1 MKKFLAMLL
10 CAMMVLSTFAG
21 CAGDAGESKT
31 ETSKTETS
39 KTETSKT
46 ESKTDGAD
54 KAEPKTIVISVF
66 DRGTTTDEFGT
77 VTDNAYVDWVNEQF
91 GTPNNIN
98 VTYYSIPRSEEVAKL
113 NALLAAKEKVDNVI
127 TYTSALMYDYA
138 DKGGLAPLKQHIED
152 YGANLKEWLATSLP
166 YGNYKG
172 DTYAIFARRTAIDVT
187 GHYIRK
193 DWLDELG
200 ITMRTTADGYYTMSV
215 DELWDALGKFAANDL
230 DNTGAEIFAMGM
242 CGVGSQD
249 RTIAGVYQSFVNNAE
264 CTAEDIAC
272 VPTMFLP
279 GAKEGFRWLN
289 NAYLAGYMDPDYG
302 TQVDATIMNQYIAT
316 GRTGYWTHD
325 SWHEVSLNG
334 TLDTLKTNIPDAE
347 VVAFILENVHG
358 EMFQQIYAP
367 TAILNMVPAW
377 SECPEGVVQYLD
389 WMCIPENAQV
399 LMYGFNY
406 EMVDGVPTNTLE
418 NKLYANVSDYA
429 LVYNGNPDFDT
440 NVAATVAALSEFC
453 APIRETTLKTAI
465 IDGVSP
471 YQFGNIESATKHSTN
486 LSATMAE
493 LRINTI
499 MAAEGTFDQVWDT
512 WYNEYMTL
520 GGEEV
525 IADQRAF
532 YQANN

>member
-46 ESKTDGAD
+46 DGAD
-54 KAEPKTIVISVF
+54 KGEAKSIVISVF

-98 VTYYSIPRSEEVAKL
+98 VGYYSIPRSEETTKL
-113 NALLAAKEKVDNVI
+113 NALMAAKENVDCVI
-127 TYTSALMYDYA
+127 TYSSSIMYDYA

-152 YGANLKEWLATSLP
+152 YGANLKEWLAQSLP

-172 DTYAIFARRTAIDVT
+172 DTYAIFARRTAIDIT

-200 ITMRTTADGYYTMSV
+200 ITLRTNADGFYTMNV
-215 DELWDALGKFAANDL
+215 DELWAALEKFAANDL
-230 DNTGAEIFAMGM
+230 DNTGSQIFAMGM
-242 CGVGSQD
+242 CGAGSQY
-249 RTIAGVYQSFVNNAE
+249 RTIRGFLDAYWNLSE
-264 CTAEDIAC
+264 MTDEDIAC
-272 VPTMFLP
+272 LPEIAVP
-279 GAKEGFRWLN
+279 GVKEGYRWLN
-289 NAYLAGYMDPDYG
+289 KAYLAGFMDPDYG
-302 TQVDATIMNQYIAT
+302 TQADATIMNQYIAT
-316 GRTGYWTHD
+316 GRVGYWTHD
-325 SWHEVSLNG
+325 SWHEVGANG
-334 TLDTLKTNIPDAE
+334 TLDTLKANIPDAE
-347 VVAFILENVHG
+347 VVAFILENVYG
-358 EMFQQIYAP
+358 EMTQECYGP
-367 TAILNMVPAW
+367 TAILNMVPSW
-377 SECPEGVVQYLD
+377 SKAPEAVVQYLD

-418 NKLYANVSDYA
+418 NKLYGNVSDYC

-440 NVAATVAALSEFC
+440 NVAATCAALSDFC
-453 APIRETTLKTAI
+453 KPIRQTTLQTGI
-465 IDGVSP
+465 IGARSP
-471 YQFGNIESATKHSTN
+471 YAFGNIESETKHSTN
-486 LSATMAE
+486 LAATMAE
-493 LRINTI
+493 MRVACV

-512 WYNEYMTL
+512 WYNEYMSL

-525 IADQRAF
+525 IAEKRAF

>member
-1 MKKFLAMLL
+1 MKKWIAMLL

-21 CAGDAGESKT
+21 CAGDSGESKT

-39 KTETSKT
+39 KSETSKT
-46 ESKTDGAD
+46 DSKADGAD
-54 KAEPKTIVISVF
+54 KGEAKSIVISVF

-77 VTDNAYVDWVNEQF
+77 VTDNAYVDWVNEEF
-91 GTPNNIN
+91 GAPNNIN
-98 VTYYSIPRSEEVAKL
+98 VSYYSIPRSEEVAKL

-127 TYTSALMYDYA
+127 TYTSSLMYQYA
-138 DKGGLAPLKQHIED
+138 DQGGLAPLKQHIED
-152 YGANLKEWLATSLP
+152 YGANLKEWLSYSLP

-172 DTYAIFARRTAIDVT
+172 DTYAIFARRTALDIT

-200 ITMRTTADGYYTMSV
+200 ITLRTNADGYYTMSV
-215 DELWDALGKFAANDL
+215 DELYAALEKFAANDL
-230 DNTGAEIFAMGM
+230 DNTGAQIFAMGM
-242 CGVGSQD
+242 CGVGSQS
-249 RTIAGVYQSFVNNAE
+249 RTITGIRDAFVNRAE
-264 CTAEDIAC
+264 ATDEDIAC
-272 VPTMFLP
+272 MPYEFLP
-279 GAKEGFRWLN
+279 GAKEAFRWLN
-289 NAYLAGYMDPDYG
+289 NAYLAGLMDPDYG
-302 TQVDATIMNQYIAT
+302 TQPDATIMNQYIAT

-358 EMFQQIYAP
+358 ELHQGCYGP

-377 SECPEGVVQYLD
+377 SEGAAEVVKYLD

-406 EMVDGVPTNTLE
+406 EMVDGVPTKTLE

-440 NVAATVAALSEFC
+440 NVAATVAALSDFC
-453 APIRETTLKTAI
+453 KPIRETTMKIAI
-465 IDGVSP
+465 LGAVSP
-471 YQFGNIESATKHSTN
+471 YPFGNIESQTKYQAN
-486 LSATMAE
+486 LSATAAE
-493 LRINTI
+493 LKVNCI

-512 WYNEYMTL
+512 WYNEYQSI

-525 IADQRAF
+525 EAEKRA
-532 YQANN
+532 YYKANN